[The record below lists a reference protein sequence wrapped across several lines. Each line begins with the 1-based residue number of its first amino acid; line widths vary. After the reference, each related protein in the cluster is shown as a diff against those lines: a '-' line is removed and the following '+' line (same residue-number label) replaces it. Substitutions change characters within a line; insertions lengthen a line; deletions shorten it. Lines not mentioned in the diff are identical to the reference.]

1 MRSHPPT
8 GSDVHAANAAV
19 ALRPGL
25 DALRTGGERAA
36 QRLLSR
42 VPERAAKLTAEDEGT
57 REPDQAGLEMLAPPA
72 LLEQAMKSVGVG
84 VAIVAADG
92 RLVRVSASLATM
104 VQDWPSPARWWDAI
118 ASMLAPRRAASDP
131 WPVAGSEYAELTAP
145 TGTTF
150 VYEVTTTRP
159 SGAHTGSTL
168 VLVRDATTQVRFE
181 ESLRESEQRYALAA
195 RAANDGLWDW
205 DLRTGHVYYSPRW
218 RAMLGLA
225 REELRPSADAWLG
238 RIHPDDLD
246 GLQTAIQSHLAGATE
261 HFEHEYRIL
270 DRAGTYR
277 WVLSRGVAV
286 REAGGIAVRMAGSQ
300 TDITERR
307 RAEEK
312 LRHDALYDSLTN
324 LPNRVLFMDV
334 LGRAMRRQ
342 QRDEAY
348 GFAVL
353 FLDLDRF
360 KLVNDSLGHHAG
372 DELLKAFAG
381 RLQTCVRLNDT
392 VARLGGD
399 EFTIL
404 LEDTTSIEEAELV
417 AERVMRSLDEPFDLD
432 GNRLYS
438 STSIGVAMSDRD
450 YEGPQAILR
459 DADTA
464 MYRAKAGGK
473 NQVAFFDR
481 AMHKRAKNL
490 LELHSDLRDAVEQN
504 ELELQY
510 QPIVEL
516 ATGAITGFEALVRW
530 RHAERGMIW
539 PDEFIP
545 VAEENGLIVPMG
557 QWVLEEAC
565 RQTLAWSSE
574 LGLREPLHVA
584 VNLSS
589 RSITDTDLPRTVLAV
604 LERTGLPARCLT
616 LEVTESAVMS
626 NVHDAATVLEQLKQ
640 LGVRIHID
648 DFGTGYSSL
657 SYLQRFAV
665 DGVKIDRSFVSK
677 MGEADGPDPIVRAIA
692 ALAEGMNLHV
702 VAEGI
707 QTRAQAKQLR
717 DLGCRY
723 GQGYL
728 FSRPLDPAYAKA
740 LILEAPAWL

>member
-1 MRSHPPT
+1 MRNEQPNATPLLE
-8 GSDVHAANAAV
+8 ANASGI
-19 ALRPGL
+19 LRPGL
-25 DALRTGGERAA
+25 EALRAGGERAA
-36 QRLLSR
+36 QRLLAR
-42 VPERAAKLTAEDEGT
+42 QPEAVP
-57 REPDQAGLEMLAPPA
+57 EPDQTGLEMLAPPA

-84 VAIVAADG
+84 VATVAPDG
-92 RLVRVSASLATM
+92 RLVRVSSSLATM
-104 VQDWPSPARWWDAI
+104 VRDWASPSVWWDAV
-118 ASMLAPRRAASDP
+118 AGELAPRREPSDA
-131 WPVAGSEYAELTAP
+131 WPLAGSEYAELTSP
-145 TGTTF
+145 SGSPY
-150 VYEVTTTRP
+150 VYEITTTRP
-159 SGAHTGSTL
+159 EGASPGTSTL

-218 RAMLGLA
+218 RAMLGLK
-225 REELRPSADAWLG
+225 REELRPTADAWLG

-246 GLQTAIQSHLAGATE
+246 GLQTAIQSHLAGGTE

-286 REAGGIAVRMAGSQ
+286 RESGGVAVRMAGSQ

-342 QRDEAY
+342 QRDESY

-438 STSIGVAMSDRD
+438 STSIGVAMSDRE

-557 QWVLEEAC
+557 EWVLEEAC
-565 RQTLAWSSE
+565 RQMLAWSNE
-574 LGLREPLHVA
+574 LGLRVPLNVA

-589 RSITDTDLPRTVLAV
+589 RSVTDSELPRTVVRV
-604 LERTGLPARCLT
+604 LERTGLPPECLT

-626 NVHDAATVLEQLKQ
+626 NVHDAVLVVEQLKQ
-640 LGVRIHID
+640 LGVRVHID

-677 MGEADGPDPIVRAIA
+677 MGESDGPDPIVRAIA
-692 ALAEGMNLHV
+692 ALADGMKLHV

-707 QTRAQAKQLR
+707 QTRAQAEQLR
-717 DLGCRY
+717 ELGCRY

-740 LILEAPAWL
+740 LVLEAPRWL